1 MPARTC
7 AVFLAFLTC
16 LARAQAPAHTVEELL
31 RPPVVRDV
39 SLSPD
44 GERLAI
50 AGKFGG
56 DQDVVAIADI
66 DRFDEPGSI
75 RKFSIGKDGWHS
87 PLWVMW
93 ANDKRLLVGVR
104 VGVDAHFLVAGRQ
117 VQAIDPDGGNPVVLF
132 ADAPI
137 GARYGL
143 DLSRVVDLT
152 PADPE
157 HVIMAAW
164 NRDTNDLFQV
174 NVNTGIATHMTRG
187 RYNTLGWETE
197 DGQPAL
203 RYDINRRGT
212 ELSIYGHDAADP
224 EDWSRIARIRLE
236 DVVREWE
243 YAGNAPGV
251 GRIFV
256 RARRDGADTRNI
268 YEYDLRNRTIGE
280 VVAQAPGFD
289 MNQAFAIGGEFAGST
304 YVADTMTYQLKDP
317 QLQSHWNGMRKYF
330 KDLANVRI
338 VEIDKGRTRMLLHV
352 VGPQSPGDYYFYDI
366 ARTNLTFIASDMPW
380 LEPERLADVEVLKSP
395 MRDGAAITSYLTRPQ
410 GASGPLP
417 LVVMP
422 HGGPEMRDAVDFNPL
437 AQAFAAQG
445 WLVLQPNFR
454 GSSGYGQRFAEAGYR
469 QWAKRMQDDVTDAV
483 NDLIK
488 RGIADPKR
496 IAIYG
501 ASYGGYAALMGAVE
515 TPELYRAVVSLAG
528 VTDLRDL
535 IAFVRK
541 EDGDDAESYRYVL
554 RSIGDPKDDK
564 AALDA
569 ISPRY
574 RAAEI
579 QVPVLLMHG
588 TADEIVPHRQS
599 EAMQK
604 ALQKAG
610 KMVHYVEFPG
620 QTHDDW
626 STKDEIRQIEEA
638 IAFLKPM
645 LDLRDAQTVP

>member
-1 MPARTC
+1 MPRSAC
-7 AVFLAFLTC
+7 ATLLALLSC
-16 LARAQAPAHTVEELL
+16 LARAQSPPHTVEELL
-31 RPPVVRDV
+31 REPEIRDV

-44 GERLAI
+44 GKRLAI

-56 DQDVVAIADI
+56 KQDVVAIADI
-66 DRFDEPGSI
+66 DRFYEPGGI
-75 RKFSIGKDGWHS
+75 RKFAIGKEGWHS

-93 ANDKRLLVGVR
+93 ANDKRLLVGLR
-104 VGVDAHFLVAGRQ
+104 VGIDAYFLVAGRQ
-117 VQAIDPDGGNPVVLF
+117 VQAIDPDGGNPVPLF
-132 ADAPI
+132 ADAPV

-164 NRDTNDLFQV
+164 NRHTNDLFQV
-174 NVNTGIATHMTRG
+174 NVNTGVATHMVRG
-187 RYNTLGWETE
+187 RYNTIGWETE

-224 EDWSRIARIRLE
+224 DDWSRIAKIRIE
-236 DVVREWE
+236 DVAREWE
-243 YAGNAPGV
+243 YAGNAPGP
-251 GRIFV
+251 GRIYV
-256 RARRDGADTRNI
+256 SARRDGSDTRNI
-268 YEYDLRNRTIGE
+268 YEYDLRSRTVGE

-289 MNQAFAIGGEFAGST
+289 MSRAFAIGGEYAGAI
-304 YVADTMTYQLKDP
+304 YVGDTTIYQLKDP
-317 QLQSHWNGMRKYF
+317 ALQSHWNGMRRFF

-338 VEIDKGRTRMLLHV
+338 VDVDQARTHMLLRV
-352 VGPQSPGDYYFYDI
+352 EGPQSPGDYYFYDI
-366 ARTNLTFIASDMPW
+366 GKKHLAYIVSDRPW
-380 LEPERLADVEVLKSP
+380 LAPERLASIEVLKSP
-395 MRDGAAITSYLTRPQ
+395 MRDGTAITSYLTRPP
-410 GASGPLP
+410 GANGPAP

-422 HGGPEMRDAVDFNPL
+422 HGGPEMRDSIGFDPL

-483 NDLIK
+483 RDLVE
-488 RGIADPKR
+488 RGIADPER

-501 ASYGGYAALMGAVE
+501 ASYGGYAALMGAVL
-515 TPELYRAVVSLAG
+515 TPDLYRAVVSLAG

-535 IAFVRK
+535 LAFVRR
-541 EDGDDAESYRYVL
+541 EDGDDSESYRYLL
-554 RSIGDPKDDK
+554 RAIGDPKEDK

-569 ISPRY
+569 LSPRY

-579 QVPVLLMHG
+579 RVPVLLMHG
-588 TADEIVPHRQS
+588 TSDQIVPDRQS
-599 EAMQK
+599 EFMKK
-604 ALQKAG
+604 ALEKAG
-610 KMVHYVEFPG
+610 RQVRYVEFAG
-620 QTHDDW
+620 QSHDGW
-626 STKDEIRQIEEA
+626 SIENETRQIQEA
-638 IAFLKPM
+638 ISFLKPV
-645 LDLRDAQTVP
+645 LDTPPVPPAR

>member
-1 MPARTC
+1 MPARAC
-7 AVFLAFLTC
+7 AALLAFLSC
-16 LARAQAPAHTVEELL
+16 LAEAQAAPHTVEELL
-31 RPPVVRDV
+31 RQPVVRDV

-44 GERLAI
+44 GKRLAI

-75 RKFSIGKDGWHS
+75 RKFSIGKEGWHS

-93 ANDKRLLVGVR
+93 ANDKRLLVGVQ

-132 ADAPI
+132 ADAPV

-152 PADPE
+152 PADAD

-212 ELSIYGHDAADP
+212 ELSIYGHDAEDP
-224 EDWSRIARIRLE
+224 EDWSRIVKIRLE

-243 YAGNAPGV
+243 YAGNAPGL

-268 YEYDLRNRTIGE
+268 YEYDLRSRTVGD

-289 MNQAFAIGGEFAGST
+289 MSQAFAIGGEFAGAI
-304 YVADTMTYQLKDP
+304 YIADTMTYQLKDP
-317 QLQSHWNGMRKYF
+317 KLQSHWNGMRRYF

-338 VEIDKGRTRMLLHV
+338 VEIDQAHTRMLLHV

-366 ARTNLTFIASDMPW
+366 AKKNLTFVASDMPW
-380 LEPERLADVEVLKSP
+380 LEPERLAAVEVLKSP
-395 MRDGAAITSYLTRPQ
+395 VRDGTAITSYLTRPA

-417 LVVMP
+417 LVVVP
-422 HGGPEMRDAVDFNPL
+422 HGGPEMRDAVTFDPL

-483 NDLIK
+483 KDLIA
-488 RGIADPKR
+488 RGVADPKR
-496 IAIYG
+496 VAIYG
-501 ASYGGYAALMGAVE
+501 ASYGGYAALIGAIQ
-515 TPELYRAVVSLAG
+515 TPELYRAAVSLAG

-564 AALDA
+564 AVLDA
-569 ISPRY
+569 LSPRY
-574 RAAEI
+574 RAAEF

-588 TADEIVPHRQS
+588 TADDIVPPRQS
-599 EAMQK
+599 EFMQK
-604 ALQKAG
+604 ALEKAG
-610 KMVHYVEFPG
+610 KSVRYVEFPG
-620 QTHDDW
+620 QGHDGW

-638 IAFLKPM
+638 IAFLKPV
-645 LDLRDAQTVP
+645 LGSRAAPAVP